1 MVHLLLFILSPIAAL
16 FVAIKNILRNNKFIY
31 IIGAFCSLFAAY
43 LPPTSDAY
51 RYRLLY
57 YNSINYE
64 FTFHNLWKTEYDFLF
79 PLLSSIFAPL
89 GFSFEFFRF
98 ILIFSCYSLLC
109 WVFLDIVSKN
119 KHLKENKKW
128 LSLAILALFLSVRFY
143 TLAAG
148 IRFGVASSFAIVS
161 IYLITEK
168 EYIKGISLFA
178 FAAFMH
184 VSILMFIP
192 LLILAWGM
200 LHLKLTAAGRL
211 AIIILCLLL
220 AQTAI
225 GDLLEFFLSD
235 SEMVMRKKGGYIDG
249 NWGTEAMLES
259 GSVGGLLFTFFR
271 IFPIIPLTW
280 FVLRHKNKT
289 LLKEVCFLITIL
301 LCISISSLT
310 ILLRYSNI
318 GIGLY
323 LFAFLQCVGYIK
335 HPLKKLQTI
344 IVSLFLMFACYIY
357 SQRAILTKPLLHYKV
372 ITSPLLLIETPS
384 YSDEWVM
391 MNIDFD
397 GELKK

>member
-1 MVHLLLFILSPIAAL
+1 MFHLLLFIFSPIAEL
-16 FVAIKNILRNNKFIY
+16 IVAIKNILRNNKFIY

-43 LPPTSDAY
+43 LPPTADAY
-51 RYRLLY
+51 RYRYLY
-57 YNSINYE
+57 YNSTDYE
-64 FTFHNLWKTEYDFLF
+64 FTLHNLWNTEYDFLF

-98 ILIFSCYSLLC
+98 ILILSCYSLLC
-109 WVFLDIVSKN
+109 WVFLDVVSKN
-119 KHLKENKKW
+119 RHLKENKKW
-128 LSLAILALFLSVRFY
+128 LSLAILALFLSIRFY

-178 FAAFMH
+178 FATFMH
-184 VSILMFIP
+184 VSIVMLIP

-211 AIIILCLLL
+211 AIIIPCLLL

-225 GDLLEFFLSD
+225 GDLLELFLYD
-235 SEMVMRKKGGYIDG
+235 NEMVMRKKSGYIDG
-249 NWGTEAMLES
+249 FWGTETMLENS
-259 GSVGGLLFTFFR
+259 SVGGLLFTFFR
-271 IFPIIPLTW
+271 IIPIIPLSW
-280 FVLRHKNKT
+280 FVLRDKSYS

-301 LCISISSLT
+301 LCISLSSVTL
-310 ILLRYSNI
+310 LLRYSNI

-323 LFAFLQCVGYIK
+323 LFAFLQCVGTIK
-335 HPLKKLQTI
+335 QTSKKLRTI
-344 IVSLFLMFACYIY
+344 VVSLFLMFTCYIY
-357 SQRAILTKPLLHYKV
+357 SQRAILTKPLLHYRV
-372 ITSPLLLIETPS
+372 ITSPLFLIETSS
-384 YSDEWVM
+384 YSDDWVM

>member
-1 MVHLLLFILSPIAAL
+1 MAHLLLFVFSPIAAL

-51 RYRLLY
+51 RYRYLY

-64 FTFHNLWKTEYDFLF
+64 FTLHNLWKTEYDFLF

-109 WVFLDIVSKN
+109 WTFLDVVNKN

-128 LSLAILALFLSVRFY
+128 LSLAILALFLSIRFY

-184 VSILMFIP
+184 VSILMLIP
-192 LLILAWGM
+192 LLILAWGT
-200 LHLKLTAAGRL
+200 LHLKLTITGRL
-211 AIIILCLLL
+211 AIIIPCLLL

-225 GDLLEFFLSD
+225 GDLLELFLSD
-235 SEMVMRKKGGYIDG
+235 NEMVMRKKGGYIDG
-249 NWGTEAMLES
+249 NWGTEALLEGS
-259 GSVGGLLFTFFR
+259 SVGGFLFTLFR
-271 IFPIIPLTW
+271 IIPIIPLSW
-280 FVLRHKNKT
+280 FVLRNKNYSF
-289 LLKEVCFLITIL
+289 LKEVCFLITIL
-301 LCISISSLT
+301 LCISTSSFTL
-310 ILLRYSNI
+310 LLRYSNI

-335 HPLKKLQTI
+335 HPLKKLQNI
-344 IVSLFLMFACYIY
+344 IISLFLMFTCYIY
-357 SQRAILTKPLLHYKV
+357 SQRAILTRPLLHYKV